1 MSGWHVP
8 IMINVWT
15 NTMVSLGY
23 MIMKNCLPFWS
34 TWVCPPL
41 FSWVSCYSI
50 FSFTCMCMFCRLL
63 FVLLYFFFWPL
74 LCLSFFKLRILITP
88 LVSSNSS
95 YTIMKKLTYSRKC
108 CINLINSIDHENE
121 VVVGWNIL
129 VEMYPPWSTCG
140 PSMLM
145 EKLTNRKSVT

>member
-1 MSGWHVP
+1 VTCAYNDKCVDQHYGQPRLYDNEELPTLLEHL
-8 IMINVWT
+8 
-15 NTMVSLGY
+15 SL
-23 MIMKNCLPFWS
+23 
-34 TWVCPPL
+34 PPV

-129 VEMYPPWSTCG
+129 VDMYPPWSTCG